1 MVGRK
6 VNQVA
11 SKVMISNAYL
21 RGKLNADGSTLF
33 VLDAERSNDR
43 VSEFFETAH
52 FENRFDTESKLRS

>member
-1 MVGRK
+1 
-6 VNQVA
+6 
-11 SKVMISNAYL
+11 MISNAYL